1 MQRATARLILLAW
14 LAAIPAHSTALQNP
28 AQSGSNH
35 PISLDPSPLPA
46 VPAPTG
52 SQLPVDA
59 CIDQLASGAQEW
71 FGGQLPAGAI
81 QTALVVGLLSIAP
94 AILLMA
100 TSYVRIVVVLGLL
113 RQAIGAQQLPP
124 TQVLAALS
132 AFVTILVMAPVW
144 EEIRREAIEPCVAS
158 EQPVDWNTTCQRGI
172 APLKRFMVA
181 QIQATGNLDSINVFQ
196 RHAAG
201 QGGSVS
207 PPLVTAETV
216 SDVPFNVILPAF
228 LVSELKVA
236 FLIGFQIFLPFL
248 VLDLIVSTLSVS
260 MGMVMLPPSMVS
272 LPLKLILFVVA
283 DGWNLVLGMLL
294 QSFQTLPGA

>member
-1 MQRATARLILLAW
+1 MLRAATIFVLFAWWLVFPLAGVG
-14 LAAIPAHSTALQNP
+14 LQNP
-28 AQSGSNH
+28 GSNQ
-35 PISLDPSPLPA
+35 PISLGPPPGPAAATQSAPDQATDP
-46 VPAPTG
+46 
-52 SQLPVDA
+52 
-59 CIDQLASGAQEW
+59 CIDQLASGAEEW
-71 FGGQLPAGAI
+71 FSGKLPAGAI

-144 EEIRREAIEPCVAS
+144 EEIRREAIAPCMAS
-158 EQPVDWNTTCQRGI
+158 EQPVDWNSTCQRGI

-181 QIQATGNLDSINVFQ
+181 QIIATGNLDSINVFL

-201 QGGSVS
+201 HGSSAS
-207 PPLVTAETV
+207 PPLVTAE
-216 SDVPFNVILPAF
+216 SAHGVPFNVILPAF

-260 MGMVMLPPSMVS
+260 MGMVMLPPAMVS

-283 DGWNLVLGMLL
+283 DGWNLVLGMLM
-294 QSFQTLPGA
+294 QSFQGVPGG